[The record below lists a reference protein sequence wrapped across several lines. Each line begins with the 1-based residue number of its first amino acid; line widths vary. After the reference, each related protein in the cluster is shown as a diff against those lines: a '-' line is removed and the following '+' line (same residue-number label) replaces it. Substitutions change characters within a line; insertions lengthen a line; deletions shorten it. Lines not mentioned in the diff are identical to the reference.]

1 MRYLSLLLCF
11 HLFFGTFHKVLAQKN
26 KNAIK
31 INITT
36 KKQKLYRKDSVLV
49 HWDVKGLDKKKLTL
63 SIYGLVNNL
72 PETGQKMLLMDGR
85 TAYRFLVKNKRNKII
100 TQKNFFVAFNK
111 LKINYF
117 SGDTVQNYKE
127 TVTLNWDVES
137 ATRVHIVGIA
147 DSLPERG
154 SIEVPADN
162 SRNFILQ
169 AYNDMPTPM
178 QMEHYLR
185 VRFNPKLDMVT
196 KAYPD
201 DTINISWKVETKKTR
216 RLKFYWKKNAP
227 NEGWRE
233 YPLSPLDSTGKQK
246 IVMLPGNLS
255 LFHTYIQEKN
265 NYIGGERQ
273 PHTIDFKLV
282 IDYRDGTQE
291 TLKSTLTE
299 IIPTLRLNYVGKGYN
314 RWSQEHQTSELYGS
328 HTKFKWLSFGLT
340 NLQITNGNALQRSGV
355 MDLLIL
361 EDSYTEITAEDKWG
375 HKYRATIE
383 VKVLQNNTPVALK
396 TASVHKI
403 KCDEALFFKNIGAD
417 YSKYPNEIK
426 LKISVTDKH
435 SNFITHLE
443 DSTNLYFKTL
453 TEVANNQVRP
463 IKKFEIKRH
472 NDQNILKNAAAIIAT
487 SHNSQADINLVAKI
501 FVADT
506 TCMTSVVYAN
516 SKTLKIVRKA
526 TDKSK
531 VLPEFAS
538 SKELDVPYL
547 ASISLAIKSLDT
559 CNVGAKQIILMFS
572 NAYLNRNADRNADAC
587 SLLFWDIAKKQNYD
601 DLVAEM
607 LQKNIQLIILHK
619 YENYS
624 LSDNFGRNYIP
635 TYLSRLTNITGGF
648 IYNFGTPQA
657 SSADNEIKL
666 MPKNLSEVAT
676 TARNLQKNY
685 YELTYKP
692 ELRTVG
698 GYSAKMNVKSLTAKD
713 SLMMFLG
720 DRASFLTLSSSSDAG
735 AWIDA
740 TMKQTSKKAVTN
752 WQYCYENDK
761 VLLNKYVA
769 YLKKNMGNTVCIT
782 GFNSASSSVECRE
795 NKHVRRALA
804 IKKYFVASGIDA
816 SRVLVYQEELI
827 SEQAAN
833 NITIFVGNVCAQK
846 PIKNGNS
853 DEIELLFLE

>member
-1 MRYLSLLLCF
+1 MHNLSLLLCF
-11 HLFFGTFHKVLAQKN
+11 YLFFGTFYEVSAQKN
-26 KNAIK
+26 KNAIR

-49 HWDVKGLDKKKLTL
+49 HWNVKGLDKQKLIL
-63 SIYGLVNNL
+63 SIYGLANNL
-72 PETGQKMLLMDGR
+72 PETGQKMLLMDGK
-85 TAYRFLVKNKRNKII
+85 TAYRFLVKNKKNKII

-117 SGDTVQNYKE
+117 GGDTVQNYKE

-137 ATRVHIVGIA
+137 ATRVRIVGIS

-162 SRNFILQ
+162 SRNFILE
-169 AYNDMPTPM
+169 AYNDTPTPI
-178 QMEHYLR
+178 QMEHHLR
-185 VRFNPKLDMVT
+185 VRFNAKLDMLT

-201 DTINISWKVETKKTR
+201 DTIKISWKVETKKIR
-216 RLKFYWKKNAP
+216 RLKFYWKKNTP

-233 YPLSPLDSTGKQK
+233 YPLPPPDSTGKQK

-255 LFHTYIQEKN
+255 VFHTYIQTKDD
-265 NYIGGERQ
+265 YISSERQ
-273 PHTIDFKLV
+273 PHTMDFKLV
-282 IDYRDGTQE
+282 IDYRDGTEE
-291 TLKSTLTE
+291 TLQSTLTE
-299 IIPTLRLNYVGKGYN
+299 IIPTLRLNYVGRSYN
-314 RWSQEHQTSELYGS
+314 RWSSEHHTSELYGS
-328 HTKFKWLSFGLT
+328 HTKFQWSSLGLT
-340 NLQITNGNALQRSGV
+340 NLKITNGNALQRSGV
-355 MDLLIL
+355 MDLLVL

-375 HKYRATIE
+375 HKYRGAVVI
-383 VKVLQNNTPVALK
+383 KVLQNNTPVALK
-396 TASVHKI
+396 TVSIQKVKR
-403 KCDEALFFKNIGAD
+403 DEALFFKNIGAD

-453 TEVANNQVRP
+453 AEVANNQVRS

-472 NDQNILKNAAAIIAT
+472 NDKNVLKNAAAIIAT
-487 SHNSQADINLVAKI
+487 SHNAQADIDLVAKI
-501 FVADT
+501 FMADT
-506 TCMTSVVYAN
+506 TCMASVVYAN
-516 SKTLKIVRKA
+516 SKTLKIVHKV

-531 VLPEFAS
+531 ILPEFTS
-538 SKELDVPYL
+538 SKELNIPYL

-559 CNVGAKQIILMFS
+559 CNVGAKQVILLFS
-572 NAYLNRNADRNADAC
+572 NTRLDRNFDRNTDVC

-619 YENYS
+619 YEHYS
-624 LSDNFGRNYIP
+624 SSDNFGRNYIP

-648 IYNFGTPQA
+648 IYNFGTPEA
-657 SSADNEIKL
+657 SSADHEIKL
-666 MPKNLSEVAT
+666 MPKNLSEVAA

-740 TMKQTSKKAVTN
+740 TMKQTGKKAVTN

-769 YLKKNMGNTVCIT
+769 YLKKNMNNTVCIT
-782 GFNSASSSVECRE
+782 GFNSASSNAECRE

-804 IKKYFVASGIDA
+804 IKKYFVANGIDA

-827 SEQAAN
+827 LEQAAN

-846 PIKNGNS
+846 PTKNDNS